1 KGARLLDALRGQRHT
16 LQLLQ
21 SQHQA
26 KIQTPFTHQRTTT
39 TTTAT
44 MCKRYV
50 PIYQCRHRDHTPQ
63 PELYLCHRAL
73 AAFAWQAQKAPSI
86 STTNASFVLQKL
98 AARTAGCLRE
108 STSELLLYYQVQ
120 PEWCDACLAN
130 GQATARA
137 AVLEADELPFKRG
150 DVGAWIP
157 WKEGVDVARRDR
169 TEAQERVWVEDLRA
183 RPAQTYWRTVAAE
196 VCEDGESMDEDEDGQ
211 RHGDSCR
218 KAGQSASV
226 LPDRYAQTKE
236 LVLRCC
242 DLISLSGSSP
252 EKK

>member
-1 KGARLLDALRGQRHT
+1 
-16 LQLLQ
+16 
-21 SQHQA
+21 
-26 KIQTPFTHQRTTT
+26 
-39 TTTAT
+39 

-50 PIYQCRHRDHTPQ
+50 PIYQCRHRDHVPQ
-63 PELYLCHRAL
+63 PELYLCQRAL
-73 AAFAWQAQKAPSI
+73 AAFTWQSQKAPSI
-86 STTNASFVLQKL
+86 SLTNASFVLQKL

-108 STSELLLYYQVQ
+108 STSELALYYQVQ

-157 WKEGVDVARRDR
+157 WKEGVEVARSER
-169 TEAQERVWVEDLRA
+169 TEAQERVWVQDLRA
-183 RPAQTYWRTVAAE
+183 RPVQTYWRTVAAE
-196 VCEDGESMDEDEDGQ
+196 KVCEDGEGMDEDEHEGESS
-211 RHGDSCR
+211 HCKSE
-218 KAGQSASV
+218 KSASM

-236 LVLRCC
+236 LVSRCC

-252 EKK
+252 EKN